1 MAIFWKSKNEG
12 YFVEKKVIQPIEP
25 AVLKEAIEEKILFQ
39 ENQTEKKG
47 E

>member
-25 AVLKEAIEEKILFQ
+25 AVLKEKIPSRKSNKEERR
-39 ENQTEKKG
+39 
-47 E
+47 